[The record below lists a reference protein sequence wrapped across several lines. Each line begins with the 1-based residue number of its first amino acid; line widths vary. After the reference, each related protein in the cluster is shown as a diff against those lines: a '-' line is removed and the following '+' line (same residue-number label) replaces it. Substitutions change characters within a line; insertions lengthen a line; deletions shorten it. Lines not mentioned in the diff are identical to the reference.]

1 MSLELLLTFISFPS
15 TQVYF
20 EEDES
25 SDNGDVEDSLPE
37 DSIAKGHGV
46 LLVNN
51 PKNIKIEIFS
61 ANIVEVNGRKLV
73 VCTAPCADCIHIS
86 CVLVFWPLIHL
97 HHFVVCKQLACVH
110 ELCCCLV
117 CRLILTL
124 CLDWCTIYKLVF
136 IYTVE
141 PP

>member
-73 VCTAPCADCIHIS
+73 VCTAPCADCIHVS
-86 CVLVFWPLIHL
+86 CVLVFWPLIDL
-97 HHFVVCKQLACVH
+97 HHFVGLQ
-110 ELCCCLV
+110 
-117 CRLILTL
+117 TM
-124 CLDWCTIYKLVF
+124 CT
-136 IYTVE
+136 
-141 PP
+141 